1 MYVVV
6 FSSRY
11 IDLFYTPV
19 FEDWHRWWNFVL
31 KIYFITTSAY
41 IVFIMTR
48 VFARTREREKAMKL
62 GGYATLGS
70 LVLAPIVTGIFYKY
84 HPFTFSEV
92 SSSTRLILE
101 SGVGN

>member
-1 MYVVV
+1 MSP
-6 FSSRY
+6 FG
-11 IDLFYTPV
+11 
-19 FEDWHRWWNFVL
+19 DWHRWWNFVL

-70 LVLAPIVTGIFYKY
+70 LVLTPVMTGIFHKW
-84 HPFTFSEV
+84 HPFTFGEV
-92 SSSTRLILE
+92 GTSRFPVSE
-101 SGVGN
+101 SGVTDCGSM

>member
-1 MYVVV
+1 M
-6 FSSRY
+6 
-11 IDLFYTPV
+11 
-19 FEDWHRWWNFVL
+19 L

-70 LVLAPIVTGIFYKY
+70 LVLTPIMTGIFHKW
-84 HPFTFSEV
+84 HRFSFGEV
-92 SSSTRLILE
+92 SSPWRQIPE
-101 SGVGN
+101 SGVC